1 MDWTSQFIIQVSLYF
16 KHSLHVI
23 KILIT
28 VSFTNCYCY
37 KNECKNNIFSGNKLY
52 SHSFFLSFLFKSQKR
67 NLGCLSLVE
76 KQSLKKPF
84 HTRASPFLQLSTW
97 FRKHR
102 LGPLLPWSHRVF
114 LCINSSIVATVFQD
128 SKMMN
133 WKLVWS

>member
-1 MDWTSQFIIQVSLYF
+1 MAMDGTSPFIIQFSLYF

-37 KNECKNNIFSGNKLY
+37 KNECRNNIFSGNKLY
-52 SHSFFLSFLFKSQKR
+52 SHSFFFFLFLFKSQEKT
-67 NLGCLSLVE
+67 LGCLSPVE
-76 KQSLKKPF
+76 EQALKKPF
-84 HTRASPFLQLSTW
+84 LMSASPFLQLSTW

-102 LGPLLPWSHRVF
+102 FGPLLLWSHRVF
-114 LCINSSIVATVFQD
+114 LCMNSSIGATVFQD

-133 WKLVWS
+133 